1 MRDYFFLMYTLYSQV
16 LSNNTD
22 ILNTINNQQQE
33 VSCIHPLQ
41 ILLPSSPNL
50 FALSPF
56 LVENKQEDSDQPSF
70 SPIESYFYE
79 KEQELNS
86 LASSDVN
93 RLNEDDLDC
102 VDQKQDMSY
111 ETDDDEQDS
120 DWEKPSFKRIKKSRQ
135 FASSLKKSICSDTEC
150 DNCQITKTP
159 LWRRS
164 PEGKILCN
172 ACGLF
177 LKLHGVI
184 RPLSLK
190 SDIIKRRNR
199 SGSTSGRHK
208 RSNKKRSQK
217 KV

>member
-1 MRDYFFLMYTLYSQV
+1 MYTLYSQI
-16 LSNNTD
+16 LSTNSD
-22 ILNTINNQQQE
+22 ILLNNTINNQQQE

-120 DWEKPSFKRIKKSRQ
+120 DWEKPSFKRSKKSRQ
-135 FASSLKKSICSDTEC
+135 FTSSLKKTICSHTEC

-199 SGSTSGRHK
+199 SGSTTGRHK
-208 RSNKKRSQK
+208 RSNKKRSHK